1 MDELQ
6 IDIIKKEIISAIK
19 KDDVNEAMAIVA
31 RELSIFN
38 EDGTKMVG
46 GVSSSLYE
54 AKTKTL
60 YITVRLNDT
69 EEDVVYTGFDK
80 KQSLLAM
87 TDLSNDAYITAG
99 GSPSKIPQL
108 VRKILETEKFGSNRT
123 ILYAGLLLGA
133 AFIFFRK

>member
-1 MDELQ
+1 MEELE
-6 IDIIKKEIISAIK
+6 KEIIKAIK
-19 KDDVNEAMAIVA
+19 KDDVMEAMAIVG

-38 EDGTKMVG
+38 QAGNMVG
-46 GVSSSLYE
+46 GVSSYKYD
-54 AKTKTL
+54 AKTNTL

-80 KQSLLAM
+80 KQALLSM
-87 TDLSNDAYITAG
+87 TDLSNDAYIAAG
-99 GSPSKIPQL
+99 GSSSKIPQL

-133 AFIFFRK
+133 AFIFFKK